1 MIREAI
7 DIVVSGHSLTREQA
21 TEVMQEIMEGEAT
34 PAQLGAFLTALPPQ
48 G

>member
-34 PAQLGAFLTALPPQ
+34 PAQLGAS
-48 G
+48 